1 MRLLWG
7 GDRLLWGGQGL
18 FWGAPPPTPPVTPPP
33 TGGTS
38 PPTPPEPPA
47 TIVDGRLTALPLIRQ
62 IAIDAEI
69 EFWPLFWQGEVSG
82 AGIAAQV
89 QGGDTLR
96 TAAQPNRLR
105 SELVAIVA
113 RAPTWLEAEEVR
125 LKMLQGIRDSGRM
138 MDASDAQDG
147 YDDAGKVFERRFDVR
162 LRK

>member
-18 FWGAPPPTPPVTPPP
+18 FWGASPPTPPVTPPV
-33 TGGTS
+33 
-38 PPTPPEPPA
+38 PPA
-47 TIVDGRLTALPLIRQ
+47 PSDTPIDGRLTALPLIRQ

-69 EFWPLFWQGEVSG
+69 EFWPLFWQGEVRG

-89 QGGDTLR
+89 QGADTLR

-113 RAPTWLEAEEVR
+113 RAPTWLEAENVR

-162 LRK
+162 LRR